1 MSRGVREVV
10 VALGLILVSAALGL
24 LAAYQAYEASRLL
37 SAVLVPHGTLDPVG
51 WRHAVVLLPR
61 VLLLVLMG
69 VWLVALYLWMHF
81 YVRYAHQPRRL
92 WSLFRKTTV
101 AELIVLGVA
110 AAVNYGVLLIP

>member
-81 YVRYAHQPRRL
+81 YVRYAH
-92 WSLFRKTTV
+92 
-101 AELIVLGVA
+101 
-110 AAVNYGVLLIP
+110 